1 MINPNTELLASRYQE
16 VSPLEF
22 YRDLFPE
29 GELEPR
35 GEYIQGKY
43 NAIAVKIAGKRRAE
57 RYTVCDDLEPID
69 QLVSGNDFVVISPVS
84 YAGKAQSQRNA
95 RNLYALAFDLD
106 GLIVKNGDPVG
117 LRNLIHQFGVAD
129 PAFHPTPTY
138 IVSSGSG
145 VHLYYLLLKPIPLF
159 KNVLEQVHE
168 YRKYFTRRLWNRY
181 VTTLSRN
188 PQFESVTQP
197 FRAVGSIA
205 KDGKQRVRA
214 FRVGYRVTIEDL
226 NRLCI
231 DDAAKIKTFS
241 YKSDLTLAQAKEKY
255 PDWYHER
262 IELKRPANVW
272 TVKRDLYDWWLR
284 RIKLE
289 ASIGHRYFCIMCLA
303 IYAQK
308 CGISREELE
317 KDAFSL
323 IDLFDTQSPAD
334 GSNSFDE
341 ADVIKA
347 LDAFDARYISFPR
360 DTISLLSGIELI
372 PNKRNHRKREI
383 HLARARAVQ
392 EIDYPNGEWRNS
404 SGAPTKRDQILEC
417 AADHPDWSHARI
429 ARELGVSRT
438 TVIKWLKDNQEQ
450 R

>member
-1 MINPNTELLASRYQE
+1 MVNPNTALLESRYQE

-22 YRDLFPE
+22 YRDLFPV

-35 GEYIQGKY
+35 GKQIQGMY
-43 NAIAVKIAGKRRAE
+43 NAIAVKVVGKRRAE

-106 GLIVKNGDPVG
+106 GLIVKDGDPVG
-117 LRNLIHQFGVAD
+117 LKNLIHQFGVAD

-159 KNVLEQVHE
+159 KNVLEQV
-168 YRKYFTRRLWNRY
+168 YRYRRYFTQRLWNRY
-181 VTTLSRN
+181 VTTLSRD

-197 FRAVGSIA
+197 FRAVGSVA
-205 KDGKQRVRA
+205 KDGEQRVRA
-214 FRVGYRVTIEDL
+214 FRVGYKVTIEDL
-226 NRLCI
+226 NRLCV
-231 DDAAKIKTFS
+231 DDAAKIKTFA
-241 YKSDLTLAQAKEKY
+241 YKSDLTLDQAKEKY

-262 IELKRPANVW
+262 IELKRPVGVW
-272 TVKRDLYDWWLR
+272 AIKRDLYDWWLR
-284 RIKLE
+284 RIRLE
-289 ASIGHRYFCIMCLA
+289 ASLGHRYFCIMCLA

-317 KDAFSL
+317 RDAFSL
-323 IDLFDTQSPAD
+323 IDLFDSQSPAD

-347 LDAFDARYISFPR
+347 LDAFDPSYITFPR
-360 DTISLLSGIELI
+360 DTISLLSGIEII
-372 PNKRNHRKREI
+372 PNKRNYRKQEI

-392 EIDYPNGEWRNS
+392 SIDYANGEWRNKN
-404 SGAPTKRDQILEC
+404 GAPTKRDQILEC
-417 AADHPDWSHARI
+417 AADHPDWSHSRI
-429 ARELGVSRT
+429 AKELGVSRT
-438 TVIKWLKDNQEQ
+438 TVIKWLKDNQE
-450 R
+450 

>member
-22 YRDLFPE
+22 YRDLFPV
-29 GELEPR
+29 GELDQRDSFTE
-35 GEYIQGKY
+35 GKY
-43 NAIAVKIAGKRRAE
+43 NAIGVKITGRRRAE
-57 RYTVCDDLEPID
+57 RYTICDDLEPID
-69 QLVSGNDFVVISPVS
+69 QLVSGNDFVIISPVS

-106 GLIVKNGDPVG
+106 GLIVKDGDPVG

-138 IVSSGSG
+138 IVSSGGG
-145 VHLYYLLLKPIPLF
+145 VHLYYLLMKPIPLF
-159 KNVLEQVHE
+159 KNVLDQLYE
-168 YRKYFTRRLWNRY
+168 YRRYFTKRVWNRY
-181 VTTLSRN
+181 VTTLSRD
-188 PQFESVTQP
+188 PQFESVTQG

-214 FRVGYRVTIEDL
+214 FKVGYRVTIEDL

-231 DDAAKIKTFS
+231 DESAKIKSFA

-262 IELKRPANVW
+262 IELKRPASVW

-317 KDAFSL
+317 KDAFGL
-323 IDLFDTQSPAD
+323 IDLMDSQSPAD
-334 GSNSFDE
+334 GSNNFDE
-341 ADVIKA
+341 GDVIKA
-347 LDAFDARYISFPR
+347 LDAFDTSYITFPR
-360 DTISLLSGIELI
+360 DSISLLSGIEII
-372 PNKRNHRKREI
+372 PNKRNYLKQPT
-383 HLARARAVQ
+383 HLMIARAKKKGMKEAGVMKPEGR
-392 EIDYPNGEWRNS
+392 PS
-404 SGAPTKRDQILEC
+404 KRDQILDC
-417 AADHPDWSHARI
+417 AADHPDWSHSRI
-429 ARELGVSRT
+429 AKELGVSRT
-438 TVIKWLKDNQEQ
+438 TVIKWLRDNQE
-450 R
+450 